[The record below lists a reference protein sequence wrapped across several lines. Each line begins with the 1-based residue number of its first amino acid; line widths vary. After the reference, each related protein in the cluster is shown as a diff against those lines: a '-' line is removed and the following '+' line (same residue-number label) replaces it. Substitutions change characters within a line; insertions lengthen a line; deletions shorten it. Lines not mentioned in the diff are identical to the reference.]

1 MSTDDFSEGH
11 RDVWQTTDAVEPNGT
26 ATPGPDVV
34 RVEPPRTGDAD
45 IDAVLQQVAQAQ
57 AGDLTGRISA
67 AQEAQRVLQSR
78 LSDLGGV

>member
-1 MSTDDFSEGH
+1 MSTDDFSERH
-11 RDVWQTTDAVEPNGT
+11 SDVWQATDAVEPSGT
-26 ATPGPDVV
+26 AASTPDVV

-45 IDAVLQQVAQAQ
+45 IDAVLEQVAQAQ